1 MKSIKAFF
9 FPRKFFSKEDDIK
22 IITAIKEA
30 EKDTSGEIRVHFEKK
45 LKGKLLDS
53 AADTFYRLKM
63 DETKERNGVLFF
75 FVPKK
80 KLFAV
85 IGDEGINSVVPENF
99 WEEVKQLLESNFKSG
114 NKAEGICNAIQMAGL
129 KLKEFFPY
137 KDFYDINE
145 LPDEISYS

>member
-30 EKDTSGEIRVHFEKK
+30 EKDTSGEIRVHFQKK
-45 LKGKLLDS
+45 LKGNVLDT
-53 AADTFYRLKM
+53 AIDTFYSLKM

-80 KLFAV
+80 KLFAI

-99 WEEVKQLLESNFKSG
+99 WEEVKIIIENNFKSG
-114 NKAEGICNAIQMAGL
+114 KKADGICTAIHLAGE
-129 KLKEFFPY
+129 KLKQFFPY